1 MRTKFSKLLS
11 ILLCLVM
18 ALTLLPTVAL
28 AAGSG
33 YQDTDG
39 HWAETAIDR
48 WSAYGVLE
56 GDSGNFNPDGALTR
70 AQMAAI
76 LSRLLNLPDAPDAG
90 FSDVKPD
97 DWFAE
102 YINKCAAAGI
112 MLGDNG
118 KANPNEPITRQQAI
132 VMIARALGIQ
142 PIENPDLTKYA
153 DAAQVSAY
161 AQGYVAAL
169 IEAGIVGG
177 VTADLLA
184 PQANINRASTV
195 TIFDR
200 AIGTYANEAGETIK
214 ADGDGLILIVAKDVK
229 LTDVPEGT
237 RIVVADGAAGLTV
250 NGKAVSD
257 DQTYIVP
264 ETTTDTPSGGSS
276 SGGSS
281 SGGGHS
287 HRYTYTDNGDGTHT
301 GKCSSNDSTLDPAAH
316 TYTDG
321 KCTVCGAEAEGKTAS
336 VKNTEGVIH
345 YYDTLSAAIDAAGA
359 GDTVYLLAD
368 VNSGNVWLKDGVTLN
383 LGGHTINANGGYGL
397 LAANGIEV
405 TVKNGTITNAYSS
418 LVVFGTEEKE
428 NPTVVT
434 VDSDVTIENSSFGI
448 IFSGYHETYAFT
460 GKTGYATLNFN
471 GTINAGKDQCAIFV
485 MGNLGNDSTS
495 ATAIGEDGNQIN
507 IGASAKITAQEVAI
521 ILNGMAKLTV
531 VDGATI
537 EGADAITMK
546 RGYLD
551 ITGGTFK
558 GTGEKHTPTDAEHSG
573 AESSGSAITVSS
585 TYNYSGIIDVKI
597 SGGTF
602 TSANSYGFYAGQS
615 VDGEQQIAFKN
626 TKFAISGGTFTG
638 GNGDVYFATGKH
650 ITGGTFSSNPS
661 KYVANGFTAVE
672 NNGVWTVSCLFAGGS
687 GTEEDPF
694 LITSE
699 AEWLALA
706 DQAYY
711 SSGTT
716 GQYYVVDEDLDFT
729 DVTQKAGFRYFAG
742 NIDFRGHTI
751 SGLNGSNTYTD
762 RYPSLFKIVKA
773 GATIKNLKFEL
784 PNLGTDYTVKPIGSI
799 EGTGTVTLEN
809 IAISGNLNMTDNN
822 TGLLVDFIGGNSKF
836 DGIVNLIGCTST
848 CNMVN
853 TGYSSVFIGG
863 IYRYDNN
870 ANAGNQ
876 ITLNATDCVNYGK
889 ILSTGKQA
897 SMLIANGTRHAGDNL
912 TLNISNCRNEGQ
924 IIAAPGK
931 SSYLAMP
938 DAGSEAAFYTA
949 EAIKAFET
957 SGAIVNANGGIT
969 ASLNAGELTVTD
981 GKFDLTTAM
990 AKAPDAK
997 RFVLAFGFQGTGGL
1011 GAGGVTQ
1018 YAFTFASK
1026 EAVENVPANR
1036 WVNASDAKG
1045 ELTVHT
1051 EYGTTYY
1058 TDAEGNYVYNQ
1069 AGYIMNNQPEVSFI
1083 AYDEAGNVMLVD
1095 FYTYTD

>member
-1 MRTKFSKLLS
+1 MKTRKKIVSIILS
-11 ILLCLVM
+11 LAMVISLM
-18 ALTLLPTVAL
+18 PMAL

-48 WSAYGVLE
+48 WSGYGILE

-200 AIGTYANEAGETIK
+200 AIGTYANEAGQTIK

-237 RIVVADGAAGLTV
+237 RIVVADGATGLTV

-301 GKCSSNDSTLDPAAH
+301 GTCYADDSTRGPEDH
-316 TYTDG
+316 IYISGT
-321 KCTVCGAEAEGKTAS
+321 CIVCGAEAEGKTAS
-336 VKNTEGVIH
+336 VKNSDNVVS
-345 YYDTLSAAIDAAGA
+345 YYDTLSAAIENAND

-368 VNSGNVWLKDGVTLN
+368 LSSGNVWLKDGVTLN
-383 LGGHTINANGGYGL
+383 LGGHTIDANGGYGL

-418 LVVFGTEEKE
+418 LVVFGTEEKKT
-428 NPTVVT
+428 PTVVT
-434 VDSDVTIENSSFGI
+434 VDSDVTIENSSYGI

-460 GKTGYATLNFN
+460 GYTGFATLNFN

-585 TYNYSGIIDVKI
+585 TYNYSGVIDVKI

-602 TSANSYGFYAGQS
+602 TSDSSYGFYAGQS
-615 VDGEQQIAFKN
+615 VEGDKQIAFKN
-626 TKFAISGGTFTG
+626 TNFAISGGTFAG
-638 GNGDVYFATGKH
+638 GNGGVFFATGKH
-650 ITGGTFSSNPS
+650 ITGGTFSSDPS
-661 KYVANGFTAVE
+661 KYVASGYTATQNDADMWEVA
-672 NNGVWTVSCLFAGGS
+672 CIFAGGS

-706 DQAYY
+706 DQARS

-716 GQYYVVDEDLDFT
+716 GQYYVVDKDLDFT
-729 DVTQKAGFRYFAG
+729 GVTQKAGFRYFAG
-742 NIDFRGHTI
+742 NIDFQGHTI
-751 SGLNGSNTYTD
+751 SGLNGSNTYTF
-762 RYPSLFKIVKA
+762 RYPSLFKYVYA
-773 GATIKNLKFEL
+773 GATIKNLEYEL
-784 PNLGTDYTVKPIGSI
+784 PNLGTDNTVKPIGAI

-822 TGLLVDFIGGNSKF
+822 TGLLVDFIGGQYDYTSKF
-836 DGIVNLIGCTST
+836 VGTVNLIGCTST

-853 TGYSSVFIGG
+853 NGFSSVFIGG
-863 IYRYDNN
+863 IYKG
-870 ANAGNQ
+870 GNQ
-876 ITLNATDCVNYGK
+876 IVLNAKDCVNYGK
-889 ILSTGKQA
+889 ILSTGQQA
-897 SMLIANGTRHAGDNL
+897 SMLISNPTCYSGDSL
-912 TLNISNCRNEGQ
+912 TLNIENCRNEGK

-931 SSYLAMP
+931 SYYLAMP
-938 DAGSEAAFYTA
+938 DAGSELKFYTA
-949 EAIKAFET
+949 EEIKAFET

-990 AKAPDAK
+990 AKAPDAT

-1018 YAFTFASK
+1018 YAFTFDSRD
-1026 EAVENVPANR
+1026 AVENVSANS
-1036 WVNASDAKG
+1036 WVNASEATG
-1045 ELTVHT
+1045 ALTAHN

-1058 TDAEGNYVYNQ
+1058 TDEAEKYVYNQ
-1069 AGYIMNNQPEVSFI
+1069 AGYIMNNPPEVSFI
-1083 AYDEAGNVMLVD
+1083 AYGEDGNVMLVD